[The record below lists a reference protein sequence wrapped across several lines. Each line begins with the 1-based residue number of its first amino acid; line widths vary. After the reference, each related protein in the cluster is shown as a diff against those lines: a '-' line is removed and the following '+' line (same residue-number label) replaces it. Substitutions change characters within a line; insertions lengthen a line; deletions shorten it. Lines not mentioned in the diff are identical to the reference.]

1 MNSKQR
7 RKEYRRLVRKCGVK
21 YYTLK
26 IDDDLFGIFE
36 HISVWHPRFNF
47 EGPKARRKYRVDEI
61 SKAEYE
67 TFIAFD
73 FPVLEKTGHFNPIKI
88 TLPQLKARYNH
99 AYRPT
104 TT

>member
-7 RKEYRRLVRKCGVK
+7 RKEYRRLFQKCGVK

-36 HISVWHPRFNF
+36 HLSVWHPQFKF
-47 EGPKARRKYRVDEI
+47 EGPKGRRTYRLDEI

-73 FPVLEKTGHFNPIKI
+73 FPIIEKSSLFSPIKI
-88 TLPQLKARYNH
+88 TLPQLK
-99 AYRPT
+99 T
-104 TT
+104 